1 MSWIQ
6 DLYDTYVA
14 CEGNEPPGT
23 ERLMP
28 IAHTTQ
34 QAHIEVILDGNGMFR
49 RAILVQKEDTVL
61 PATEASAGRTS
72 GEAPHALADK
82 IQYCAGDYSSFG
94 GTKKSYF
101 SGYKER
107 LSTWCQSPYAH
118 PSAKA
123 VLIYVNKLSVVAD
136 LVQSGVLNASNG
148 VLIVNEKSGGTNKE
162 SNEEVS
168 GIFKLL
174 TPKKEGGK
182 SVQEQGDA
190 FVRWRIEVPGNPNS
204 ATWDDPTLQI
214 AWQKFEASQRTS
226 KGFCMVTGNLESVLA
241 EQHPARLRHGA
252 DKAKLISSNDQSGF
266 TFRGRF
272 EKSEEAASLSFEV
285 TQKAH
290 SALRWLIKRKQA
302 YRNGEQVFV
311 SWALGMQS
319 IPDLWS
325 DSKSLFD
332 DSNSRETESP
342 IEHVTD
348 IGDVGQSFSLRL
360 NRAMAGYKANL
371 EGDASVVVMGLDSAT
386 PGRMAIIFYR
396 KLRGSDFL
404 SCLEKW
410 HSTYSWRI
418 RFAVDDPFE
427 KKKKRIEW
435 IPSAPSPKSI
445 AEASFGK
452 RLDPKLLKATIER
465 ILPCI
470 VDGRE
475 IPRDLVESTTRR
487 ATNRVG
493 LDNWEWEQTLGVAC
507 ALYKGFHK
515 EREYQMALEKERK
528 TRDYLY
534 GRLLAIGERVEDTA
548 LYIAKESRDTT
559 ASKLMQRFGD
569 RPFST
574 WKIIE
579 TSLVPY
585 FSRIKAKWPGVQAE
599 LKSSLDEITGLF
611 DPKDFVNDSRLTGE
625 FLLGYHCQRQF
636 DNDER
641 LKRISDSKNK
651 TSQEGAQ

>member
-6 DLYDTYVA
+6 DLYETYENCV
-14 CEGNEPPGT
+14 GKEPPGS
-23 ERLMP
+23 EPIMP
-28 IAHTTQ
+28 VAHTTQ
-34 QAHIEVILDGNGMFR
+34 QAHIEIVLDGNGVFR
-49 RAILVQKEDTVL
+49 RAVLVQKEETVL

-82 IQYCAGDYSSFG
+82 IQYCAGDYHSFG

-101 SGYKER
+101 IGYQKR
-107 LSTWCQSPYAH
+107 LSAWCQSPYAH
-118 PSAKA
+118 PSATA
-123 VLIYVNKLSVVAD
+123 VLVYVSKLSVVAD
-136 LVQSGVLNASNG
+136 LVKTGILKSSNG
-148 VLIVNEKSGGTNKE
+148 VLIVNEKSAIVNKE
-162 SNEEVS
+162 LNEEAS

-182 SVQEQGDA
+182 SIQEQGDA
-190 FVRWRIEVPGNPNS
+190 FVRWRIEIPDDPHS
-204 ATWDDPTLQI
+204 ATWDDPTLQA
-214 AWQKFEASQRTS
+214 AWQKFEASQRTT
-226 KGFCMVTGNLESVLA
+226 KGFCMVTGKLESVLA

-252 DKAKLISSNDQSGF
+252 DKAKLISSNDQSGY

-272 EKSEEAASLSFEV
+272 ENSDEAASLSFEV

-311 SWALGMQS
+311 TWAVGMQT

-325 DSKSLFD
+325 NSKALFD
-332 DSNSRETESP
+332 DSDSNQAGSV
-342 IEHVTD
+342 IAQVTN
-348 IGDVGQSFSLRL
+348 IGDVGQSFSFRL
-360 NRAMAGYKANL
+360 SKAMAGYKANL
-371 EGDASVVVMGLDSAT
+371 EDNASVVVMGLDSAT

-396 KLRGSDFL
+396 KLRGSEFL
-404 SCLEKW
+404 SCLENW
-410 HSTYSWRI
+410 HSTFAWRI
-418 RFAVDDPFE
+418 RFAVEDPTE
-427 KKKKRIEW
+427 RKKKKIEW

-445 AEASFGK
+445 AEASYGK
-452 RLDPKLLKATIER
+452 RLDAKLLKTTIER

-470 VDGRE
+470 IDGRE
-475 IPRDLVESTTRR
+475 IPRDLVESAIRR
-487 ATNRVG
+487 AANRAG
-493 LDNWEWEQTLGVAC
+493 LDHWEWEQTLGVAC

-515 EREYQMALEKERK
+515 ESGYQMALEKDRK

-534 GRLLAIGERVEDTA
+534 GRLLAVGERVEDTA

-574 WKIIE
+574 WKTIE

-585 FSRIKAKWPGVQAE
+585 FSRIKAKWPGVQSE
-599 LKSSLDEITGLF
+599 LKDSLDEIIGIF
-611 DPKDFVNDSRLTGE
+611 DPIDFVNDSRLSGE

-636 DNDER
+636 DKDER
-641 LKRISDSKNK
+641 QKRISDSKNK
-651 TSQEGAQ
+651 VSLEGAE